1 MRCIFPALL
10 PAFLVALFGAWCGTF
25 SGGAELTGSAGG
37 EVALLGFLLWVG
49 ADLRD
54 PLRLGSAGRL
64 LPAALW
70 IAAAASCWAS
80 PVPRAGWVGL
90 ILLPAYLALPGA
102 VERAWRDD
110 ERDRR
115 IGLRALAV
123 VAGVVALGSL
133 LAALQA
139 GASRSAM
146 PLGHHNLLAAW
157 LVILLPL
164 ALQPAREPGR
174 WRWLGV
180 TAGLACFGAVLA
192 CRSLAG
198 SAALLVEAA
207 VLLPWRA
214 RGTAGRRWGLGVI
227 AVLVLAVVAAQ
238 GGRLAGLLAG
248 ADPSLRARAVYWR
261 AGVDG
266 FLARPLLGWGPG
278 STAWSLASFL
288 HPVPGVNPP
297 GELVGELH
305 SLPVA
310 LSYELGATGLVLA
323 LALAALFCRRRIAE
337 LQEPEADRPL
347 LRAGLAGLAGAA
359 VAALGSAALAITALP
374 LAAAVAA
381 GAALAARPRAAAAGR
396 LGAARAAPIALY
408 ALAAAIL
415 LLPLELARWH
425 YQRAT
430 AAASPQEV
438 RSELGRAV
446 RLDPSFP
453 LYRARLGWSPGSAP
467 GRAAGAA
474 TALEAAEDAGGVA
487 VLWLFAGADGLRVGA
502 PWAPRALSR
511 ACALDPLSP
520 FAPFLLAAADPGAP
534 GAAVHA
540 AHALLA
546 EPRLAAATFWQ
557 GRPDLLSRALDRAAA
572 WPGVDPRWRRSLAE
586 AAREPLPDDGSRARL
601 ALAVDA
607 PIPST
612 ELSLHLFRRRPWPAE
627 RRLVEVRRAAAER
640 LALTPATTL
649 SNTAAGAFV
658 PALCNTP

>member
-1 MRCIFPALL
+1 MGSPVAGFNDSMRSPEVSIQWPSKAPGFSSPRPKAFKVFSTALSVCTGISSLLRAPKDTASRPPTTGRRRACRIRRMRCIFPALL

-180 TAGLACFGAVLA
+180 TAVLACFGAVLA

-207 VLLPWRA
+207 VLLPWRS

-359 VAALGSAALAITALP
+359 VAALGSAA
-374 LAAAVAA
+374 
-381 GAALAARPRAAAAGR
+381 R
-396 LGAARAAPIALY
+396 LS
-408 ALAAAIL
+408 
-415 LLPLELARWH
+415 LE
-425 YQRAT
+425 
-430 AAASPQEV
+430 E
-438 RSELGRAV
+438 
-446 RLDPSFP
+446 F
-453 LYRARLGWSPGSAP
+453 
-467 GRAAGAA
+467 
-474 TALEAAEDAGGVA
+474 
-487 VLWLFAGADGLRVGA
+487 
-502 PWAPRALSR
+502 
-511 ACALDPLSP
+511 
-520 FAPFLLAAADPGAP
+520 
-534 GAAVHA
+534 
-540 AHALLA
+540 ALLSG
-546 EPRLAAATFWQ
+546 LH
-557 GRPDLLSRALDRAAA
+557 PDL
-572 WPGVDPRWRRSLAE
+572 
-586 AAREPLPDDGSRARL
+586 
-601 ALAVDA
+601 
-607 PIPST
+607 
-612 ELSLHLFRRRPWPAE
+612 
-627 RRLVEVRRAAAER
+627 
-640 LALTPATTL
+640 
-649 SNTAAGAFV
+649 
-658 PALCNTP
+658 